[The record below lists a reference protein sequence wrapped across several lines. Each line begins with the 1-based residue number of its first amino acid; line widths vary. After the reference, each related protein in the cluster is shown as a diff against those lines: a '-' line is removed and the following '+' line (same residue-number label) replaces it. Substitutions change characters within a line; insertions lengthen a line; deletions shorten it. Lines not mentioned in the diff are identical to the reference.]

1 MNFKKIV
8 HSLLSEN
15 QNDISTVRVMAF
27 ISLLTGV
34 AVGLYGVY
42 VGKDL
47 TGLSQV
53 CGVFV
58 GAAFTAKVAQKYAE
72 RE

>member
-1 MNFKKIV
+1 MNFKKII

-34 AVGLYGVY
+34 SIGLYGVY
-42 VGKDL
+42 SNRDL
-47 TGLSQV
+47 SGIAQV
-53 CGVFV
+53 CGVFI
-58 GAAFTAKVAQKYAE
+58 GAAFTAKVAQKFAE
-72 RE
+72 KE